1 MTTAPVL
8 EAIYSQDAEDA
19 VIGAVLIA
27 PETFAGLHAIL
38 APSDFF
44 IVRHRTI
51 WELAAKLDAAGTTI
65 DVITLGHAIK
75 DAGATADI
83 PASYLL
89 NLVNNTPTHVR
100 AEDYAQLVKR
110 ASVRRQL
117 LDTATQITA
126 LAHSSDL
133 ATEAVMEQA
142 SAALA
147 NVAALTVSDFT
158 DAAELVDAH
167 MAKIERAMEHPGTLA
182 GIPSVIPALG
192 KTLGGY
198 QPGRVYLVAA
208 RPGVGKTSFLVSE
221 ALHMAQLGKRVAF
234 QSIEMTKDDLVTA
247 FIAQLAGIPAKV
259 IQEATMTPPQY
270 SAYVKAAGQFGKL
283 PIFIDDLKVTPKQ
296 MAAKVRKLIYRKGV
310 DVLMADYV
318 QLFKTPA
325 GVKQDPY
332 ERVTAISIELAELAK
347 TLSIPILAAA
357 QLNRQSEQR
366 GDKRPQLSDLR
377 DSGQLEQDAA
387 VVLFPYRPAM
397 FEAQPDTP
405 PQYEEA
411 EIAVAKNRFG
421 PTGMVRCAFRPVLKQ
436 FIASHTVNLSTLAEG
451 RAS

>member
-1 MTTAPVL
+1 MASEPVPGIFS
-8 EAIYSQDAEDA
+8 EDAEVA
-19 VIGAVLIA
+19 VLGAVLIA
-27 PETFAGLHAIL
+27 PETFGSLHAIL

-51 WELAAKLDAAGTTI
+51 WDLAAKLDAAGTTI
-65 DVITLGHAIK
+65 DIITLGNAIK
-75 DAGATADI
+75 DAGHTADI
-83 PASYLL
+83 PGTYLL
-89 NLVNNTPTHVR
+89 NLVNNTPTYVR
-100 AEDYAQLVKR
+100 ADEYAQLVKR

-117 LDTATQITA
+117 LAAAEAITQ
-126 LAHSSDL
+126 LAQSPEL

-142 SAALA
+142 AVAMQ
-147 NVAALTVSDFT
+147 NVASLTVSDYT

-182 GIPSVIPALG
+182 GIPSVIPSLG

-198 QPGRVYLVAA
+198 QPGRLYLIAA

-247 FIAQLAGIPAKV
+247 FIAQLSGVPAKV
-259 IQEATMTPPQY
+259 IQEATMTPAQY

-325 GVKQDPY
+325 GIKQDPY
-332 ERVTAISIELAELAK
+332 ERVTAISIELAELSK
-347 TLSIPILAAA
+347 TLNIPILAAA

-397 FEAQPDTP
+397 FEVQPDTP
-405 PQYEEA
+405 PVYEEA

-436 FIASHTVNLSTLAEG
+436 FVPTQTINVNAIAEG
-451 RAS
+451 AT

>member
-1 MTTAPVL
+1 MC
-8 EAIYSQDAEDA
+8 IR
-19 VIGAVLIA
+19 G
-27 PETFAGLHAIL
+27 
-38 APSDFF
+38 
-44 IVRHRTI
+44 R
-51 WELAAKLDAAGTTI
+51 
-65 DVITLGHAIK
+65 
-75 DAGATADI
+75 
-83 PASYLL
+83 
-89 NLVNNTPTHVR
+89 
-100 AEDYAQLVKR
+100 
-110 ASVRRQL
+110 
-117 LDTATQITA
+117 
-126 LAHSSDL
+126 
-133 ATEAVMEQA
+133 
-142 SAALA
+142 
-147 NVAALTVSDFT
+147 
-158 DAAELVDAH
+158 
-167 MAKIERAMEHPGTLA
+167 
-182 GIPSVIPALG
+182 G

-198 QPGRVYLVAA
+198 QPGRVYLIAA

-221 ALHMAQLGKRVAF
+221 ALHMAQLGKRIAF

-247 FIAQLAGIPAKV
+247 FIAQLSGVPAKV
-259 IQEATMTPPQY
+259 IQEATMTPAQY

-325 GVKQDPY
+325 GIRHDPY
-332 ERVTAISIELAELAK
+332 ERVTAISIELAELSK
-347 TLSIPILAAA
+347 TLNIPILAAA

-436 FIASHTVNLSTLAEG
+436 FVPTQTINLSAIAEG
-451 RAS
+451 AT